1 MAHKIEPKTEAW
13 NTVIFGRQNLRMRH
27 GSQNL
32 KMRLIRKFL
41 RKTLGIQNL
50 SDVRIKAKRMK
61 LGRQNLMILGKQ
73 KRIMLVRQNLR
84 MKLRQQKIKLCS

>member
-50 SDVRIKAKRMK
+50 SDVRTKPKK
-61 LGRQNLMILGKQ
+61 LGRQNLMILGKK

-84 MKLRQQKIKLCS
+84 MKLRQQKIKLRS

>member
-50 SDVRIKAKRMK
+50 SDVRTKPKK

-84 MKLRQQKIKLCS
+84 MKLRQQKIKLRS

>member
-50 SDVRIKAKRMK
+50 SDVRTKPKK

-73 KRIMLVRQNLR
+73 KRILLVRQNLR
-84 MKLRQQKIKLCS
+84 MKLRQQKIKLRS